1 MQKKPQLDSS
11 SRFDTIPACDRQ
23 TRDDHTYR
31 ASLASRGK
39 NAPTIARSRPIF
51 THAVSILSGEIHSD
65 TTLPRAVLA
74 AENNRQLWLIKYTV
88 SQKKTSTFLFFDQ
101 LILII
106 LGMLNPEKI

>member
-1 MQKKPQLDSS
+1 MRRLS
-11 SRFDTIPACDRQ
+11 
-23 TRDDHTYR
+23 HVVGL
-31 ASLASRGK
+31 SLL
-39 NAPTIARSRPIF
+39 TQFRP
-51 THAVSILSGEIHSD
+51 GEIHSD

-106 LGMLNPEKI
+106 LGMLNPEKIWQICQM